1 MKDDRKKTNR
11 SINQKQKSV
20 ISDGIVE
27 PKVKSVS
34 IIDSFYQNVFFHLV
48 LWSPSSYIGQLQIVK
63 GNNHKFKLSF
73 F

>member
-20 ISDGIVE
+20 ISNGIVE

-34 IIDSFYQNVFFHLV
+34 IIDSF
-48 LWSPSSYIGQLQIVK
+48 
-63 GNNHKFKLSF
+63 FKTFSF
-73 F
+73 I